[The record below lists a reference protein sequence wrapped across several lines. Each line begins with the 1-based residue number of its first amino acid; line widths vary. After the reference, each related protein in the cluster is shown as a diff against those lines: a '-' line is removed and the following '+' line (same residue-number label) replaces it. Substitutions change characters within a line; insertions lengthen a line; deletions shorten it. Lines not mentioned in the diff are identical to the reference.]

1 MMTESKKSIYRG
13 NNRLAWVTGAGA
25 GIGRSVS
32 SALAKNGWRVAAS
45 ARSLQDLNSLR
56 EANQPELILPIPLDV
71 TDCIATDV
79 AVKNIE
85 GDIGEIELVILNAGT
100 FKTTPL
106 SDFSVDEMKEIFE
119 VNVFGVARCIS
130 SVLATSKRL
139 KTLAVVG
146 SLAGYRGLPKASSY
160 SASKAALI
168 NFVEAIRPE
177 AVKRGINLS
186 MINPGFVNTRLTPS
200 YIPPILGISPDRA
213 ARYILDG
220 LEREQ
225 MEITFPKSLSYL
237 IRSTRHFPDDLY
249 YKISR
254 RFV

>member
-1 MMTESKKSIYRG
+1 MDIAKQGFMVHEFCKATGLGESKVYE
-13 NNRLAWVTGAGA
+13 LLTAG
-25 GIGRSVS
+25 
-32 SALAKNGWRVAAS
+32 
-45 ARSLQDLNSLR
+45 
-56 EANQPELILPIPLDV
+56 LIE
-71 TDCIATDV
+71 
-79 AVKNIE
+79 AVKCGSRTLI
-85 GDIGEIELVILNAGT
+85 I
-100 FKTTPL
+100 TTPSTFL
-106 SDFSVDEMKEIFE
+106 ADLPRMVPAFP
-119 VNVFGVARCIS
+119 
-130 SVLATSKRL
+130 LATSKRL
-139 KTLAVVG
+139 KTIAVMG

-213 ARYILDG
+213 SQYILDG